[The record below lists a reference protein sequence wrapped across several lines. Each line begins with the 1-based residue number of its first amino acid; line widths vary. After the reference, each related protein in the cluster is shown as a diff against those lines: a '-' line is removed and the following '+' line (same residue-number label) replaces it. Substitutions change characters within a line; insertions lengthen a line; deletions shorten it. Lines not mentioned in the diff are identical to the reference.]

1 MPGEHLS
8 FDEGYIYRQSHF
20 KLVLVMSFRSQKL
33 LLFFLL
39 RCGDLVLLQKTAIP
53 IRKESVQS

>member
-8 FDEGYIYRQSHF
+8 FDIGYKGNPIF
-20 KLVLVMSFRSQKL
+20 KLVLVMSSLVNNFSC
-33 LLFFLL
+33 FTSL
-39 RCGDLVLLQKTAIP
+39 RYGDLVLLQKTAIP